1 MENTKVE
8 NLMEPIID
16 LIWEPEEEVEV
27 IASYIGNGCNGMG
40 GGCGGPGP
48 TPPPLPHGWCLG

>member
-27 IASYIGNGCNGMG
+27 VASSIGNGCNCM
-40 GGCGGPGP
+40 GCGCGVVL
-48 TPPPLPHGWCLG
+48 PPSWNCLG